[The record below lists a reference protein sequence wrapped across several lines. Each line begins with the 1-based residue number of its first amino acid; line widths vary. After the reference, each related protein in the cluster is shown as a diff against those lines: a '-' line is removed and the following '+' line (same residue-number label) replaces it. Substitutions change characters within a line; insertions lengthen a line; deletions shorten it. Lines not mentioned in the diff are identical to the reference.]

1 MENIWNHRAA
11 ITRRDT
17 NKRVDFHFNQGI
29 AWVAAWIVPKGNKAG
44 KEVFRFIAS
53 TQDPAR
59 QVELFKLVGNG
70 PINPAAAALIPEDLR
85 IVDPGSPANFPLQVQ
100 VDAQWYADN
109 SAAAL
114 TRYIETVS

>member
-1 MENIWNHRAA
+1 
-11 ITRRDT
+11 
-17 NKRVDFHFNQGI
+17 
-29 AWVAAWIVPKGNKAG
+29 
-44 KEVFRFIAS
+44 
-53 TQDPAR
+53 
-59 QVELFKLVGNG
+59 VELFKLVGNG